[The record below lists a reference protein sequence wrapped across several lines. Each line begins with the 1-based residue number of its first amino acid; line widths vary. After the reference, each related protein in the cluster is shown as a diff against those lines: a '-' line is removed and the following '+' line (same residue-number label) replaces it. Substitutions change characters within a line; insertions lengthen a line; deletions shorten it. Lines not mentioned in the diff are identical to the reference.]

1 MGSPRA
7 TLPPGELEAL
17 FPFHLAFDAHLRI
30 CQSGPRLARVLPGL
44 RDGEDLLAH
53 FEVVR
58 PRLRPVTLAT
68 MIRQSKSVFLL
79 RSRSKP
85 LDLRGQLVSVED
97 GAAAFFL
104 GSPWVTRSEQLVA
117 LGLDFSDFAVHD
129 ALADALVLMR
139 AQQRSLEESEKL
151 AAELVAQRSELE
163 RTAAALGEKLR
174 EVAAQRDLIRALST
188 PIIAVAP
195 GVVVLPIVGTLDHQR
210 AELMTMA
217 ALEAI
222 EQRRARVVVLD
233 LGGVVNF
240 DAGVGEL
247 IQRTV
252 RTATLL
258 GARCVLVGLTPKL
271 SLALTQAGAGRSL
284 EWISTFASLQDGLR
298 ALVR

>member
-1 MGSPRA
+1 MTVGRA
-7 TLPPGELEAL
+7 VLPPGELEAL
-17 FPFHLAFDAHLRI
+17 FPFHLVFGADLQIR
-30 CQSGPRLARVLPGL
+30 QLGPRLARVLPGL
-44 RDGEDLLAH
+44 REGEALLAH

-58 PRLRPVTLAT
+58 PRLRPVTLAS
-68 MIRQSKSVFLL
+68 MAKQSKSVFLL
-79 RSRSKP
+79 RARSKP
-85 LDLRGQLVSVED
+85 LDLRGQLVCVED

-117 LGLDFSDFAVHD
+117 LGLDFTDFAVHD

-139 AQQRSLEESEKL
+139 AQQRSIEESEKL
-151 AAELVAQRSELE
+151 AAELAAQRSELE
-163 RTAAALGEKLR
+163 RTAAELRDKLD

-195 GVVVLPIVGTLDHQR
+195 GVVVLPIVGTLDQQR
-210 AELMTMA
+210 AELMTFA

-233 LGGVVNF
+233 LGGVVQF
-240 DAGVGEL
+240 DASVGEL
-247 IQRTV
+247 IQRTS

-258 GARCVLVGLTPKL
+258 GARCILVGLSPA
-271 SLALTQAGAGRSL
+271 LALVLTQAGAGRSL
-284 EWISTFASLQDGLR
+284 AGISTFASLQDGLR